1 MSIRKSKARKLAEF
15 LRNIT
20 AEAKLTTEAVQDDKV
35 VTTGSDLDSKS
46 TDTTALVS
54 AASVTSYVGDKLDDY
69 VHSTH
74 DINLTFTGD
83 VTGHGTITDMGHTS
97 FNLTLDAETLPN
109 QSGYAGKFLTTDGT
123 TASWATVDTTDGDT
137 AYSWGDHAQVG
148 YLTSET
154 NDYVDSVS
162 FSTSSGVLRLGRT
175 GSLSDLTVDL
185 DGRYLQSFTES
196 DTLQSVTARGAST
209 DQNILIEKNN
219 PVLTLSDTNANPSTY
234 PTINFTTTN
243 NQGVNLY
250 YTEFDSELPLNGY
263 GLVLDADSANAQFPD
278 NVGAISLNVLGEV
291 YAGSRELGTLNKVW
305 HAGNLDPDNYLLTS
319 NYVDTTYNVSA
330 VDVSGGKAVRLTG
343 SDGTTD
349 DVKFAA
355 GSNVSLARSGD
366 TITISSTDTNTDT
379 NTTDWYVANSS
390 GGNQF
395 KVDKNENVRFEG
407 TGATSVS
414 FNASNNKITISS
426 TDTNTETTTN
436 LVDNGDNTITYTNEE
451 GTAQTIDLSL
461 YLDDTNLARIL
472 SGTMNSSG
480 VATFT
485 RDDDTTFTV
494 DMSVLLDDTNLSR
507 ITSASWNT
515 SNGVLTLTRNDNTTV
530 AVDLDNRY
538 LTSFDIT
545 TQTDAKYLR
554 SDVADTTSSRIDF
567 RAGITSQ
574 TLDIGYTGD
583 RTIQALSNDLTF
595 GTYGDLHLQH
605 YGGDLHMVHGG
616 GIMYDNG
623 NRVFSD
629 RYHPNADKWTTARTN
644 TVTLTGDVTGSGSA
658 SVDGSGNW
666 TVSVAT
672 DLNVASTDT
681 FTGTYPIAWLAT
693 DNLYKSTWLTI
704 NGATDTLN
712 TRNINANGTVTATN
726 FVGSI
731 NYSQISNPPTIP
743 DVSVYVRKS
752 GDTMSGTLVLEDSE
766 LHVGDKSADSW
777 TRFKHGNTSD
787 YGVTT
792 SHGTASIIVN
802 EQGGLNQFLLLGDTD
817 AGGLFAVGQNRG
829 GTWNTRL
836 NLNDSG
842 ELYVGN
848 TGTSR
853 VWHDGYHPVAWSDIS
868 GKPPIDNSVDYINGA
883 SFSTSTGVLT
893 LSGVG
898 RAGATVDLDG
908 RYLTSY
914 SETDTLQTVTNRG
927 NTTTH
932 AITANHYRYGNGD
945 YARRSVR
952 KWVAGRAD
960 NFSNG
965 STGWKTI
972 AKIRLTTGCSGDVLY
987 GNLYEDA
994 YHDARV
1000 YQIAVV
1006 ARAECNFTSDNES
1019 HVIEVGCTTIAA
1031 HGDSDYRN
1039 KIRVSLV
1046 ESSTN
1051 SRTYELQ
1058 IYETPWNSD
1067 KWELTSRENSEG
1079 NNLWTKYTS
1088 GQTIGTATGTPRV
1101 SYSSRIQADS
1111 VRANTEMRAP
1121 VFYDSDSPS
1130 HYADF
1135 ANSDKS
1141 VVIAGKYHTN
1151 KSTGTIASIGSISDA
1166 VGHNSSYGTYIGG
1179 TSGSYLYHGT
1189 GDYPIYRTG
1198 STNYQVWTS
1207 KNFNP
1212 SSYSTTSVADGRY
1225 VRKTGDTMT
1234 GPLTVPGVLK
1244 VTETGTAQHFLI
1256 GNQDSG
1262 GVNKPAMIRGV
1273 NGQLQ
1278 LGHGSSWSGEGG
1290 SMTVGLTVS
1299 GPNIGIGT
1307 TGPAA
1312 KLHLYTGGVGAN
1324 TGVTDMMRLEL
1335 NRSDHSTTP
1344 SGPAILFKDQ
1354 DSNNNINE
1362 ARIKMMTVNATTFG
1376 DNDEAASNFIFETTN
1391 GGVASDKM
1399 IITGR
1404 GDIGMGTNNP
1414 KAPLHVTGNV
1424 KVGTTNG
1431 SASSTIVS
1439 DLDRFLEVAVQ
1450 DGSGS
1455 GQAANYTS
1463 GSGIVFHHGG
1473 TCTSAI
1479 KHLQPDASTSI
1490 FRFDSDRANTRL
1502 EIEDGNTRVLK
1513 GSSNSLKVQTNS
1525 GYIEIGPKN
1534 TSHCHITTDRSN
1546 FYFDEEVIVDS
1557 GIIGSYNED
1566 LQLRRARNSAHQIR
1580 IAAGTTTIS
1589 QNTVIQGNLTVSGS
1603 ISQSDGFGTL
1613 YTFNTTQAL
1622 STSWADV
1629 SAISGSTLPT
1639 GTYAIQIK
1647 VYNSDAGGGN
1657 YDEHYSGTM
1666 AWYGSGTN
1674 DNDSNEIPLHNA
1686 GHAYNGAAIYARTLR
1701 RYGSAEGNMILQLA
1715 ASGSISSD
1723 AIEIKI
1729 RRLI

>member
-1 MSIRKSKARKLAEF
+1 MAYNKSKARKLAEF

-20 AEAKLTTEAVQDDKV
+20 NDAKIETSAVEQDTV
-35 VTTGSDLDSKS
+35 VTSRADLESKA
-46 TDTTALVS
+46 TDTESLVTP
-54 AASVTSYVGDKLDDY
+54 AAVTSYVSNKLDDY

-97 FNLTLDAETLPN
+97 FALTLDAETLPV
-109 QSGYAGKFLTTDGT
+109 QTGYAGKFLTTDGT
-123 TASWATVDTTDGDT
+123 TASWATVDTSNGDT
-137 AYSWGDHAQVG
+137 AYSWGDHAQEGYLTSFTETDPTVPSHVKGITTTDISQWDTAYSWGDHSQEG

-162 FSTSSGVLRLGRT
+162 FSTSTGVLYLGRT

-185 DGRYLQSFTES
+185 DGRYLQSY
-196 DTLQSVTARGAST
+196 
-209 DQNILIEKNN
+209 I
-219 PVLTLSDTNANPSTY
+219 
-234 PTINFTTTN
+234 
-243 NQGVNLY
+243 
-250 YTEFDSELPLNGY
+250 
-263 GLVLDADSANAQFPD
+263 
-278 NVGAISLNVLGEV
+278 
-291 YAGSRELGTLNKVW
+291 
-305 HAGNLDPDNYLLTS
+305 
-319 NYVDTTYNVSA
+319 DTTYNVSA

-485 RDDDTTFTV
+485 RDDSTTFTV

-515 SNGVLTLTRNDNTTV
+515 SNGVLTLTRNDSTTV

-629 RYHPNADKWTTARTN
+629 RYHPNADKWTTPRTN
-644 TVTLTGDVTGSGSA
+644 TVVLSGDVLGTGSA
-658 SVDGSGNW
+658 SVDGTGNW
-666 TVSVAT
+666 TVAISA
-672 DLNVASTDT
+672 DLNIAATDT
-681 FTGTYPIAWLAT
+681 FTGTYPIAWLAS

-712 TRNINANGTVTATN
+712 TRSIAANGTVTATSFSGDLDYN
-726 FVGSI
+726 DI
-731 NYSQISNPPTIP
+731 TNPPVI
-743 DVSVYVRKS
+743 
-752 GDTMSGTLVLEDSE
+752 E
-766 LHVGDKSADSW
+766 
-777 TRFKHGNTSD
+777 
-787 YGVTT
+787 
-792 SHGTASIIVN
+792 
-802 EQGGLNQFLLLGDTD
+802 
-817 AGGLFAVGQNRG
+817 
-829 GTWNTRL
+829 
-836 NLNDSG
+836 
-842 ELYVGN
+842 
-848 TGTSR
+848 
-853 VWHDGYHPVAWSDIS
+853 
-868 GKPPIDNSVDYINGA
+868 NSVDYINGA
-883 SFSTSTGVLT
+883 SFNTGNGVLT

-898 RAGATVDLDG
+898 RAGATVDLDN

-914 SETDTLQTVTNRG
+914 SETDTLQSVTNRG
-927 NTTTH
+927 NTTTQV
-932 AITANHYRYGNGD
+932 ITANDYRFGNGD
-945 YARRSVR
+945 YVRRSTN
-952 KWVAGRAD
+952 KWVAGYAD
-960 NFSNG
+960 NFSSG
-965 STGWKTI
+965 TTGWKTI
-972 AKIRLTTGCSGDVLY
+972 AKIRLTSGCAGDTLY
-987 GNLYEDA
+987 GTLYENA

-1006 ARAECNFTSDNES
+1006 ARAECDFTTNNES
-1019 HVIEVGCTTIAA
+1019 HVVEVGCTTIAA
-1031 HGDSDYRN
+1031 AGDSDYRN

-1058 IYETPWNSD
+1058 VYETPWNSD
-1067 KWELTSRENSEG
+1067 KWELCSRENSTG
-1079 NNLWTKYTS
+1079 NNVWTKYTS

-1101 SYSSRIQADS
+1101 TYHSKVQADY
-1111 VRANTEMRAP
+1111 VRARTEMRAP

-1151 KSTGTIASIGSISDA
+1151 KSSGTIASIGTVSDA
-1166 VGHNSSYGTYIGG
+1166 VGHNPSYGTYIGG
-1179 TSGSYLYHGT
+1179 ASGSYLYHGT

-1212 SSYSTTSVADGRY
+1212 SNYSTTSVSDGRY
-1225 VRKTGDTMT
+1225 VNITGDTMT
-1234 GPLTVPGVLK
+1234 GSLTVPGVLK
-1244 VTETGTAQHFLI
+1244 VTEAGTAQYFLI

-1290 SMTVGLTVS
+1290 TMTVGLTLD
-1299 GPNIGIGT
+1299 GPS
-1307 TGPAA
+1307 
-1312 KLHLYTGGVGAN
+1312 V
-1324 TGVTDMMRLEL
+1324 
-1335 NRSDHSTTP
+1335 
-1344 SGPAILFKDQ
+1344 
-1354 DSNNNINE
+1354 
-1362 ARIKMMTVNATTFG
+1362 RI
-1376 DNDEAASNFIFETTN
+1376 
-1391 GGVASDKM
+1391 SDK
-1399 IITGR
+1399 IVDNTHTSYWWLP
-1404 GDIGMGTNNP
+1404 DP
-1414 KAPLHVTGNV
+1414 EGN
-1424 KVGTTNG
+1424 
-1431 SASSTIVS
+1431 ASYSS
-1439 DLDRFLEVAVQ
+1439 HRF
-1450 DGSGS
+1450 
-1455 GQAANYTS
+1455 
-1463 GSGIVFHHGG
+1463 
-1473 TCTSAI
+1473 
-1479 KHLQPDASTSI
+1479 
-1490 FRFDSDRANTRL
+1490 NTPH
-1502 EIEDGNTRVLK
+1502 
-1513 GSSNSLKVQTNS
+1513 
-1525 GYIEIGPKN
+1525 GYIDIGPKN
-1534 TSHCHITTDRSN
+1534 TTYAHMDTDRSK
-1546 FYFDEEVIVDS
+1546 FYFNKRILVDEGIVS
-1557 GIIGSYNED
+1557 SFNED
-1566 LQLRRARNSAHQIR
+1566 LYLRRAESSSYQIH

-1629 SAISGSTLPT
+1629 SAIAGSVLPT

-1647 VYNSDAGGGN
+1647 VDNHDASGGN
-1657 YDEHYSGTM
+1657 YSEHYSGTM
-1666 AWYGSGTN
+1666 AWYGSNTN
-1674 DNDSNEIPLHNA
+1674 DGDSNEIPLHNA

-1701 RYGSAEGNMILQLA
+1701 RPSGQGGMILQLA

-1729 RRLI
+1729 RKLI